1 MKTQHSLIRTPLF
14 TGEVRVDPFMH
25 FEYFPENPDAEGSMS
40 VDFIGDAERGAKESA
55 LYKLVRD
62 TPLKLQ
68 LMPFEFVPVAT
79 ADDDG
84 WPSEKTE
91 GMFFIVA
98 QVLNYNRTCN
108 LGVTAEIVFRRLTSL
123 EYMKAIQAWK
133 WTWGEPEVNESVS
146 EVQ

>member
-1 MKTQHSLIRTPLF
+1 MKNPHTLIRTPLF
-14 TGEVRVDPFMH
+14 EGEVRVDPFMH
-25 FEYFPENPDAEGSMS
+25 FEYVPEDPDQEGSMS

-55 LYKLVRD
+55 LYKIVRD

-68 LMPFEFVPVAT
+68 LMPFEFVAKG
-79 ADDDG
+79 D
-84 WPSEKTE
+84 E
-91 GMFFIVA
+91 GMFFIVQ

-108 LGVTAEIVFRRLTSL
+108 LGVTAELVFRRLSSL